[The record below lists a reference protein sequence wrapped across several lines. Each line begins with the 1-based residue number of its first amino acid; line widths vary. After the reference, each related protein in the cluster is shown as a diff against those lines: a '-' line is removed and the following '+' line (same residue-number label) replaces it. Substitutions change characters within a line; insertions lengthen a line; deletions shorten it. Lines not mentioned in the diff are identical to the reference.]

1 MDLGGLLISKI
12 KNSTKIKILKKFIF
26 ESPYYLFDFLFITVS
41 LLKNIFQYQKIYKK
55 NLVIVT
61 ASDKFFANSLFQL
74 LENLKLQDEI
84 KEIIVYDLG
93 MTPEQ
98 VNKLYSKYPD
108 INYKRFEFGD
118 YPAFFKEVDE
128 YGKMGAY
135 AWKPAI
141 IWEVL
146 NEYKCQVVWLDT
158 GNLINSKFKF
168 VRIVL
173 SNVGFF
179 SPISAGNIKDYTH
192 KSTLKNLNFPEKY
205 KNKRMLTGG
214 FCCFDWDN
222 KESKELLNN
231 WKMLSSQKE
240 LIIPHGSTPNNHKH
254 DQSLLTLLTYG
265 SKKYNYIPKIKK
277 VFGIKVNQN
286 PGRYF
291 YLVEGRKNSKASQF
305 REEWYKKYKSIS
317 TLTIKDAEIIWITSL
332 INIDRVKIKLL
343 KKNKVIY
350 TLFNDE
356 DFGLIK
362 DSKKFGL
369 NRRTKF
375 IDIYLTTESDFLN
388 YLEGKNKKVIFLESD
403 KMNYIKLKLSE
414 VLQLNI

>member
-1 MDLGGLLISKI
+1 MELARLLISKI
-12 KNSTKIKILKKFIF
+12 KNSTKIKIFKKFIF
-26 ESPYYLFDFLFITVS
+26 EFPYYFLDFSFIAVS
-41 LLKNIFQYQKIYKK
+41 LLKNIIQHQKIYKK

-74 LENLKLQDEI
+74 LENLKLQDELQ
-84 KEIIVYDLG
+84 EVIVYDLG
-93 MTPEQ
+93 MTQEQ

-108 INYKRFEFGD
+108 VNYKRFEFD
-118 YPAFFKEVDE
+118 NYPAFFKEVDG

-135 AWKPAI
+135 AWKPSI

-173 SNVGFF
+173 SNIGFF

-192 KSTLKNLNFPEKY
+192 KSTLKNLNFPEKF
-205 KNKRMLTGG
+205 KNKKMLTGG

-222 KESKELLNN
+222 EESKELLNN
-231 WKMLSSQKE
+231 WKMLSSKKE
-240 LIIPHGSTPNNHKH
+240 LIFPHGSTPYNHKH
-254 DQSLLTLLTYG
+254 DQSLLTLLTYS
-265 SKKYNYIPKIKK
+265 SKNYSYIPKIKK

-291 YLVEGRKNSKASQF
+291 YLLEGSKNSKASQF
-305 REEWYKKYKSIS
+305 REEWYKKYKTIS

-350 TLFNDE
+350 TSFSDE
-356 DFGLIK
+356 NFGLIK
-362 DSKKFGL
+362 DSKKFSL
-369 NRRTKF
+369 NRRNKF

-388 YLEGKNKKVIFLESD
+388 YLEEKNKKVIFLESD
-403 KMNYIKLKLSE
+403 EINYIKLKLSE

>member
-1 MDLGGLLISKI
+1 MDLGRLLISKF

-26 ESPYYLFDFLFITVS
+26 EFPYYFLDFSFITIS
-41 LLKNIFQYQKIYKK
+41 LIKNIFRYQKIYKK

-84 KEIIVYDLG
+84 QEIIVYDLG

-98 VNKLYSKYPD
+98 VNRLYSKYTD
-108 INYKRFEFGD
+108 VTYRKFKFDD
-118 YPAFFKEVDE
+118 YPPFFKEVDE

-146 NEYKCQVVWLDT
+146 NKYKCQVVWLDT
-158 GNLINSKFKF
+158 GNLINNRFKF

-173 SNVGFF
+173 SNIGFF

-192 KSTLKNLNFPEKY
+192 KKTLNNLNFPKKY

-231 WKMLSSQKE
+231 WKILSSKKE

-254 DQSLLTLLTYG
+254 DQSLLTLLTYS
-265 SKKYNYIPKIKK
+265 SKKYRYIPKIKK
-277 VFGIKVNQN
+277 IFGIKVNQN

-291 YLVEGRKNSKASQF
+291 YLVEGAKNSIASGF
-305 REEWYKKYKSIS
+305 REEWYKKYKTIS

-332 INIDRVKIKLL
+332 INIDKVKIKLL
-343 KKNKVIY
+343 KQNKVIY
-350 TLFNDE
+350 TSFSDE
-356 DFGLIK
+356 DFELIK
-362 DSKKFGL
+362 DSKKFSL
-369 NRRTKF
+369 NRRTNF
-375 IDIYLTTESDFLN
+375 IDIYFTTDSDFFN

-403 KMNYIKLKLSE
+403 EINSIKLKLSE